1 MIMDKYLNKLD
12 LNSLFNLVI
21 SEADYDEM
29 VTIDNSRGNL
39 LDDPLYKQNDDIL
52 KSNYEKAKANGMIG
66 EFSEQS
72 NKGNTFRHIAVN
84 RKFNGGNHLRLYLCP
99 EDHNLYQIVNELL
112 KRSLHKNIPIYL
124 KYSRENRYDKLLIFL
139 KNPQELLTITNL
151 LEEIKSDNPSWF
163 TNMKKSATWL
173 SESKF
178 KDAYIAP
185 EKITKRDYN
194 VEYPSYTKAVQAMLI
209 NIKNELF
216 FEFQVNSMEE
226 LKKNSKQDVF
236 NAFCCYFEREIGK
249 MGLYLFY
256 NENDEL
262 LVYVNSLFPGFGKS
276 TDEDILLTKNGL
288 EIGKRIDI
296 SNKRYYK
303 IPFGESLPT
312 NASEYKKFEYYDA
325 NDVIMKNKRFYP
337 SLYSDDF
344 GTNSSGFNR

>member
-1 MIMDKYLNKLD
+1 MDKYLNKLY

-21 SEADYDEM
+21 NEADYDEI

-39 LDDPLYKQNDDIL
+39 FDNPMYKQNDDIL
-52 KSNYEKAKANGMIG
+52 KSNYEKAKASGMIG
-66 EFSEQS
+66 EFWEQS
-72 NKGNTFRHIAVN
+72 DKGNTFRHIAVN
-84 RKFNGGNHLRLYLCP
+84 RTFADGNHLRLYLCP

-112 KRSLHKNIPIYL
+112 KKSMHKNIPIYL
-124 KYSRENRYDKLLIFL
+124 KYSRENRYDKIVVYL
-139 KNPQELLTITNL
+139 KNPQELLIITNL

-194 VEYPSYTKAVQAMLI
+194 VEYPSYTKVVQAMLI
-209 NIKNELF
+209 NIRNELF
-216 FEFQVNSMEE
+216 FTFQVNNIEE
-226 LKKNSKQDVF
+226 LKKNSKQEVF
-236 NAFCCYFEREIGK
+236 NVFYYYLKREIGK

-256 NENDEL
+256 NETGEL
-262 LVYVNSLFPGFGKS
+262 LAYTNSLFPGFGKS
-276 TDEDILLTKNGL
+276 TDEDIILTKNGL

-325 NDVIMKNKRFYP
+325 NDTTMKNKILYP
-337 SLYSDDF
+337 SLYGDDF
-344 GTNSSGFNR
+344 GTNSSGLKR